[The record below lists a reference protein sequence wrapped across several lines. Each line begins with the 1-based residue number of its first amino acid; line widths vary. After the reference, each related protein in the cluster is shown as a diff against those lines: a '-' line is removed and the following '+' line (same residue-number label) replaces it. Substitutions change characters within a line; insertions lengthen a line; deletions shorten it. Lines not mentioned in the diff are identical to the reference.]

1 MLISGSSVSQ
11 DRATVS
17 QSVRAQG
24 DPGGEARP
32 QVAKEEAATQG
43 VGASGGAACAS
54 APTASQM
61 LRCAVAPRVSAAVL
75 GRAFSTAPVRV

>member
-1 MLISGSSVSQ
+1 MLISVSQ

-24 DPGGEARP
+24 DPGGE
-32 QVAKEEAATQG
+32 VAKEEAATQG

-61 LRCAVAPRVSAAVL
+61 LRCAVAPRVRAAVL